1 VFLVNSR
8 LGLVTATSIGFRGK
22 PLHLPEALLIPK
34 LRSQCAEFLNER
46 SLIRLGILSLPTCV
60 GLRYGQLTNFL
71 EVFLGGMGSVSSI
84 ALRRTSSRAS
94 EMRPPDLPGGPP
106 VLVSVHVHQYG
117 SLTLPRH
124 PIGMT
129 RISWRRNVDL
139 LSIGYALR
147 PGLRIRLTL
156 RGLPFLRKP
165 WVFGVRGSRPHCRY
179 LCQQNLFRA
188 VQPSLRSTFNP
199 HGMLLYHSPA

>member
-1 VFLVNSR
+1 
-8 LGLVTATSIGFRGK
+8 LGLVTATPFGSGSKSLYLMG
-22 PLHLPEALLIPK
+22 ALLIPK

-60 GLRYGQLTNFL
+60 GLRYGQLTNFHRG
-71 EVFLGGMGSVSSI
+71 FSWRHGVSEFAWHEA
-84 ALRRTSSRAS
+84 ALPDEPRSSG
-94 EMRPPDLPGGPP
+94 PPDLPGGP
-106 VLVSVHVHQYG
+106 
-117 SLTLPRH
+117 SLARRRTLPMVRTPTLPRH

-129 RISWRRNVDL
+129 RISWCRNVDL

-165 WVFGVRGSRPHCRY
+165 
-179 LCQQNLFRA
+179 
-188 VQPSLRSTFNP
+188 
-199 HGMLLYHSPA
+199 